1 MPCIKC
7 EQNKWKIGTGK
18 CVYTTLQDCQRSLRA
33 VKSRESNESNGN
45 DSKNDKNY
53 KK

>member
-18 CVYTTLQDCQRSLRA
+18 CVYTTLQYRGRH
-33 VKSRESNESNGN
+33 ESV
-45 DSKNDKNY
+45 
-53 KK
+53 

>member
-7 EQNKWKIGTGK
+7 SNNKWKIGNGK
-18 CVYTTLQDCQRSLRA
+18 CVYTTLQDCERA
-33 VKSRESNESNGN
+33 LKAYYASKEKNN
-45 DSKNDKNY
+45 DSK